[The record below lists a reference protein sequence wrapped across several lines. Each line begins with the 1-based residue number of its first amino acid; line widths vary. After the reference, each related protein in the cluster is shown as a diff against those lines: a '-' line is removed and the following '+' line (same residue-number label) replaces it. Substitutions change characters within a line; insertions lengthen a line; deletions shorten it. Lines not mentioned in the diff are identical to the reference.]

1 MKNSLALILI
11 ALTYVSGSFRSNLAQ
26 NILDDGKKC
35 ILETNLADNFV
46 EMIQKFKFEDEEPI
60 RDYFQ
65 CFTDKLDIW
74 NKEEKTIDIDN
85 FVQKYAFDFK
95 KQDVR
100 EIVNNCLDQQI
111 PKWIV
116 PFYQCLADSKLGSRV
131 KHAQFMDEL

>member
-1 MKNSLALILI
+1 MKKTIALILI
-11 ALTYVSGSFRSNLAQ
+11 SLSLASAHRRAMAQ
-26 NILDDGKKC
+26 NILENGKEC
-35 ILETNLADNFV
+35 ISKTNLNEHFV
-46 EMIQKFKFEDEEPI
+46 EMIQKFKFDDQEPI

-74 NKEEKTIDIDN
+74 NKDEKTIN
-85 FVQKYAFDFK
+85 VNSFVDKYALDLK
-95 KQDVR
+95 KEVVK
-100 EIVNNCLDQQI
+100 EIVNNCMSLQI